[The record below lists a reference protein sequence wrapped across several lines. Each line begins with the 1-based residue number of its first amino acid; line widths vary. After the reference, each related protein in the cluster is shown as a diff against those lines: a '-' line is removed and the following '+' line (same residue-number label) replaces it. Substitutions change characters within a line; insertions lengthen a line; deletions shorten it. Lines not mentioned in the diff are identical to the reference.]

1 MPSILPV
8 SLAAL
13 AWLTPTLFFPQMQ
26 PPQPVSRPISIN
38 AKCNIYAAGLSSV
51 PELDGGGGI
60 LPVKIPL
67 EGRTVVTLPGLK
79 GKTSCSDAFF
89 GPEGGECAG
98 GDTNLEPLGPISGIT
113 HHRKTMFVVGVFL
126 PADGQPSGPPP
137 ESLDFTGNDEFVTLS
152 PKLGQVFFVGDAM
165 TRPGRAGTPQKFI
178 APLGAGALYLGF
190 ADGFGFQGAP
200 SYYDDNDGV
209 ITGTVRLATP

>member
-1 MPSILPV
+1 MPSILSV
-8 SLAAL
+8 NLAAL
-13 AWLTPTLFFPQMQ
+13 AWLTPTLFLSQT
-26 PPQPVSRPISIN
+26 PPQLVSRPVSIN
-38 AKCNIYAAGLSSV
+38 AKCNIFAAGLSSV

-137 ESLDFTGNDEFVTLS
+137 ESLDFTANDEFATLS
-152 PKLGQVFFVGDAM
+152 PRLGQVFFIGDAM
-165 TRPGRAGTPQKFI
+165 AGRARTPQKFI
-178 APLGAGALYLGF
+178 APQGAGALYLGF

-209 ITGTVRLATP
+209 ITGTVRLAAP